1 MQNLNFILSFVVFI
15 YLGVLTWYILKIAR
29 HYNRLIGKTGKNNLS
44 QILDELL
51 DRAKRDEKKI
61 ASLESKQEQISKE
74 IVHHVQKVG
83 ILRFNPF
90 ADTGGDQSFVF
101 AILDGNDTG
110 IVLTSLHSRGT
121 TRWYAKNV
129 KKGKGVDFDLSQ
141 EEEKT
146 IKTAVSLKYGKEE
159 NSQKAKN

>member
-1 MQNLNFILSFVVFI
+1 M
-15 YLGVLTWYILKIAR
+15 
-29 HYNRLIGKTGKNNLS
+29 
-44 QILDELL
+44 
-51 DRAKRDEKKI
+51 
-61 ASLESKQEQISKE
+61 
-74 IVHHVQKVG
+74 QKVG

-110 IVLTSLHSRGT
+110 IVLTSLHSRST

-159 NSQKAKN
+159 NSQKAKKLEKDRT